1 MKNRETPVTLAVSFV
16 MACRL
21 LGLFMLLP
29 VFAAYLT
36 QMPSA
41 TPMLLGLAVGV
52 YGFTQACLQIPFGL
66 ASDALG
72 RKKVIIFGLVIFLI
86 GSLVASCAHSIHTL
100 IIGRAIQGAGAVG
113 SALLALL
120 ADHTRD
126 ENRSK
131 AMAFMGMCIG
141 ASFSI
146 AMIIGPWISAHFG
159 LKGIFDATAILAILS
174 LLIVIFFIPSQ
185 GYQTVDPTVS
195 VNKEGFKTV
204 FRDTQLLRL
213 DASIFFQ
220 HAIFTAFFIG
230 IPILLTHTFH
240 LSGAHQS
247 LLYLCVMI
255 IAFVMMLPFIIYSES
270 KRKLKPMF
278 IIAIVLVGLVQ
289 VGMMLFHS
297 DHLFILIVLLT
308 IFFIAFNFL
317 EATLPSWVSKVAPL
331 RAKGCAMGVYS
342 TSQFLGIFVGGVLGG
357 FALHQGTTKGIFIL
371 TTVLTLLWLLCL
383 IKLKNPPYV
392 TTLLF
397 PLDDQYKRTK
407 NLMQLLDKLEGVE
420 DCTTT
425 LNGQLLYIKYDK
437 KKISEKALRNVLQ
450 TGSLLEDL

>member
-1 MKNRETPVTLAVSFV
+1 MKNREAPITLAVSFV

-29 VFAAYLT
+29 VFATYLT
-36 QMPSA
+36 QMPTA
-41 TPMLLGLAVGV
+41 TPILLGLAVGV

-66 ASDALG
+66 ASDAWG
-72 RKKVIIFGLVIFLI
+72 RKKVIIFGLLIFLI
-86 GSLVASCAHSIHTL
+86 GSLVASCAHSIDTL

-146 AMIIGPWISAHFG
+146 AMIVGPWISAHFG

-174 LLIVIFFIPSQ
+174 LLIVIFFIPNQ

-195 VNKEGFKTV
+195 VNKEGFKAV
-204 FRDTQLLRL
+204 FMDTQLLRL

-220 HAIFTAFFIG
+220 HAIFTAFFIA
-230 IPILLTHTFH
+230 IPILLTHLFH
-240 LSGAHQS
+240 VSASHQS
-247 LLYLCVMI
+247 LFYLVVMI
-255 IAFVMMLPFIIYSES
+255 IAFVMMLPFIILGES
-270 KRKLKPMF
+270 KRKLKPLF
-278 IIAIVLVGLVQ
+278 IGAIVVIGLVQ
-289 VGMMLFHS
+289 GSMTVFHS
-297 DHLFILIVLLT
+297 THLIVLMLLLT
-308 IFFIAFNFL
+308 LFFIAFNFL

-331 RAKGCAMGVYS
+331 RVKGCAMGVYS

-357 FALHQGTTKGIFIL
+357 FALHHTNLYGIF
-371 TTVLTLLWLLCL
+371 VLTSLFAIAWLLCL
-383 IKLKNPPYV
+383 IGLKHPPYV
-392 TTLLF
+392 STLIFALPSVSQMTKN
-397 PLDDQYKRTK
+397 PLDILKE
-407 NLMQLLDKLEGVE
+407 LDGVR
-420 DCTTT
+420 DYT
-425 LNGQLLYIKYDK
+425 LASHGQLLYVHYDK

-450 TGSLLEDL
+450 TGSLP

>member
-1 MKNRETPVTLAVSFV
+1 MKNREAPITLAVSFV

-29 VFAAYLT
+29 VFSAYLT
-36 QMPSA
+36 QIPSA

-66 ASDALG
+66 ASDAWG
-72 RKKVIIFGLVIFLI
+72 RKKVIIFGLLIFLL
-86 GSLVASCAHSIHTL
+86 GSLVASDSHSIITL

-126 ENRSK
+126 EHRSK

-174 LLIVIFFIPSQ
+174 LLIVIFFIPNQ
-185 GYQTVDPTVS
+185 GSQTVDPTVS
-195 VNKEGFKTV
+195 VNKQGFKAV
-204 FRDTQLLRL
+204 FMDTQLLRL

-220 HAIFTAFFIG
+220 HAIFTAFFIA
-230 IPILLTHTFH
+230 IPILLTHLFH
-240 LSGAHQS
+240 VSASHQS
-247 LLYLCVMI
+247 LFYLVVMM
-255 IAFVMMLPFIIYSES
+255 IAFVMMVPFIILGES
-270 KRKLKPMF
+270 KRKLKPLF
-278 IIAIVLVGLVQ
+278 IGAIVVIGLVQ
-289 VGMMLFHS
+289 GSMTLFHS
-297 DHLFILIVLLT
+297 AHLIVLMVLLT
-308 IFFIAFNFL
+308 LFFMAFNFL

-357 FALHQGTTKGIFIL
+357 FALHHGDTQGIFLL
-371 TTVLTLLWLLCL
+371 TSGFAILWLLCL
-383 IKLKNPPYV
+383 IQLKHPPYV
-392 TTLLF
+392 NTLVFSLNTLSKPIQNPVALF
-397 PLDDQYKRTK
+397 KKIT
-407 NLMQLLDKLEGVE
+407 GVS
-420 DCTTT
+420 DCTMVAHA
-425 LNGQLLYIKYDK
+425 QLLYIKYDK
-437 KKISEKALRNVLQ
+437 TQISEKALRNVLQ
-450 TGSLLEDL
+450 TGSLLQDL